1 MINTDRKPFEN
12 IWLRIHHV
20 IPNKMT
26 HTSLL
31 FPNKMSSVVFKKH
44 DNTLSI
50 FLSGREKLSKNK
62 LVVSADAESI
72 AESLWEFKKK
82 KKSAISNYFL

>member
-12 IWLRIHHV
+12 IWLHIHHV
-20 IPNKMT
+20 IPNNMT

-50 FLSGREKLSKNK
+50 LLSGTEKNGVKINC
-62 LVVSADAESI
+62 LVVSADAEST
-72 AESLWEFKKK
+72 AESWWELKKK
-82 KKSAISNYFL
+82 KKECYL